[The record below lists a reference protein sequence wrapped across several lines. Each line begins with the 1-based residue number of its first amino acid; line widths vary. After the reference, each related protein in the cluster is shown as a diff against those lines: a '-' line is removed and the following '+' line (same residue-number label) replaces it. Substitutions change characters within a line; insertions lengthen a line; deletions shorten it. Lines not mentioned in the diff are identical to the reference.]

1 MSVRLTDLGA
11 DASIC
16 GMAATNASGSN
27 SARYGTMAQNVLNLE
42 VSFLF
47 SVNFIVYQLN
57 EIFFL
62 NSIITQCYYRSFYL
76 MAM

>member
-1 MSVRLTDLGA
+1 MSVRLADLGA

-47 SVNFIVYQLN
+47 SVNFIIYQLN
-57 EIFFL
+57 EIFF
-62 NSIITQCYYRSFYL
+62 F
-76 MAM
+76 